1 MVFFCLHGLFE
12 ASFYEIT
19 FSWRPLKEES
29 PFLLLTA
36 SEQFITFIDFVRLK
50 STIINQKHIAWSAYG
65 PTR

>member
-36 SEQFITFIDFVRLK
+36 SEQFITFIDFVRLM
-50 STIINQKHIAWSAYG
+50 STIINHKHIAWSAHG